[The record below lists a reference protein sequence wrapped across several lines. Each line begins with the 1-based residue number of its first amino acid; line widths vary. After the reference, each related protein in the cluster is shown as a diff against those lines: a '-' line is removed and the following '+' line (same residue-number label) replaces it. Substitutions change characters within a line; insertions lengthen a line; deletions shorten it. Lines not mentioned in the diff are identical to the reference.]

1 MKGSCF
7 LSIDTLQRDHG
18 YEAAERAAIYEFE
31 ARMTRE
37 AAEAKVMR
45 EIKSS
50 VVIELRGDDE

>member
-1 MKGSCF
+1 MTDQ
-7 LSIDTLQRDHG
+7 LELDHG

-31 ARMTRE
+31 AGMTRK
-37 AAEAKVMR
+37 AAEAKVRR